1 MDVGEVEKSNQ
12 ELKAELAELRK
23 LVPRLERLTNEYKA
37 SERLQ
42 AALYGI
48 TELASSAEDMD
59 AFYSMLHR
67 IVSGLMYADN
77 FYIAFYDAANE
88 MLTFPYFV
96 DSEDTSRP
104 HLMPLE
110 RVKRGL
116 TAYVLRTGKGVLLS
130 EPDLD
135 QLVAAGV
142 VERVGKP
149 PTWWLGVPLMGG
161 NTVTGAIVVQSY
173 SQDHSFSEK
182 DKELLTF
189 VSQHIATALE
199 RKLALDELERRVARR
214 TEQLHREVQVRKR
227 AEALQA
233 ALYRIAEL
241 TSSATDMPEFY
252 EKLHTIVGELLMA
265 QNFYISLYNEDR
277 SQLTFPYTVDER
289 DASPP
294 ARMPE
299 LGLTEYVLRCAAPVR
314 LTRARIEELR
324 AEGVLEPLGTTPEHW
339 LGVPLIYQGDVRGV
353 LAVQSYRP
361 EQAFREGDQELL
373 TFVSHHIATGLERK
387 RALEALKAA
396 HAELEIRVEQRT
408 AELFEANRVLQH
420 QIEERK
426 RIEQQLIHDAL
437 HDALTDLPNRNLFMD
452 RLVQAM
458 KRMRRGND
466 FLFAV
471 LFLDLDRFKII
482 NDSLGHVAGDEL
494 LKEVSRR
501 LLSCMRQ
508 SDTVARLGGDEF
520 AILME
525 GITDPDEATA
535 IATRIREHLD
545 QPFNLGERQVFT
557 STSIGITIGHSR
569 YTNPED
575 LLRDADAAMYIAKE
589 SGRNRFAVFDE
600 SMHAQALEL
609 LEMQNDLRHAVERD
623 EFEVCYQ
630 PFMDVKSGHLV
641 GFEALARW
649 RHPEKGILV
658 PEQFIHLAEETELIM
673 ALDWLIISRSATQ
686 MATWLQN
693 FGSQPLMLSVNVS
706 SRHFAFTDF
715 AESLAR
721 VLAKAGLSPALL
733 KLEVREGALLDNL
746 ASVNQVLADLD
757 KMKVR
762 LMLDDFGTRYSS
774 LMHLHRYP
782 MEMLKIDRSFISNM
796 LEVGE
801 NRAIVRT
808 IRALAKTLEMPVV
821 AEGIETEAL
830 YDKIC
835 ELECEYVQGF
845 FISPPLDDV
854 AATDLLTRGGKLR

>member
-1 MDVGEVEKSNQ
+1 MDVGEIEQPNH

-23 LVPRLERLTNEYKA
+23 LVPRLERLTSEYKA

-59 AFYSMLHR
+59 AFYAMLHR
-67 IVSGLMYADN
+67 IVSGLMYAEN
-77 FYIAFYDAANE
+77 FYIAFYDAAHE

-116 TAYVLRTGKGVLLS
+116 TAYVLRTGRGILLS
-130 EPDLD
+130 EADLD
-135 QLVAAGV
+135 RLVEAGA
-142 VERVGKP
+142 VERVGKAP
-149 PTWWLGVPLMGG
+149 IWWLGVPLMGG

-173 SQDHSFSEK
+173 SPEHSFNEK

-199 RKLALDELERRVARR
+199 RKLALEELERRVARR

-227 AEALQA
+227 AETLQA

-241 TSSATDMPEFY
+241 TSSAMDMNEFY
-252 EKLHTIVGELLMA
+252 AKIHTIVGELLMA
-265 QNFYISLYNEDR
+265 QNFYISLFNEDR
-277 SQLTFPYTVDER
+277 SHLTFPYTVDER

-294 ARMPE
+294 ARTPE
-299 LGLTEYVLRCAAPVR
+299 LGLTEYVLHRAAPER
-314 LTRARIEELR
+314 LTRSQIEALR
-324 AEGVLEPLGTTPEHW
+324 AEGLLEPLGTTPEHW
-339 LGVPLIYQGDVRGV
+339 LGVPLIHLGEVCGV

-373 TFVSHHIATGLERK
+373 TFVSHHIATALERK
-387 RALEALKAA
+387 RALEALKVA

-408 AELFEANRVLQH
+408 AELYEANRVLQH

-437 HDALTDLPNRNLFMD
+437 HDALTDLPNRSLFMD

-458 KRMRRGND
+458 KRMRRSKE

-501 LLSCMRQ
+501 LLCCMRQ

-525 GITDPDEATA
+525 GIADADEASA
-535 IATRIREHLD
+535 IAVRIREHLD
-545 QPFNLGERQVFT
+545 QPFSLRDRQVFT
-557 STSIGITIGHSR
+557 STSIGITIGHLR
-569 YTNPED
+569 YANPDD
-575 LLRDADAAMYIAKE
+575 LLRDADAAMYTAKE
-589 SGRNRFAVFDE
+589 SGRNRYAVFDE
-600 SMHAQALEL
+600 SMHAQALAL

-623 EFEVCYQ
+623 EFEVYYQ
-630 PFMDVKSGHLV
+630 PFMDARTGQLA

-649 RHPEKGILV
+649 RHPIKGILL

-673 ALDWLIISRSATQ
+673 ALDWLIITRVAAQ
-686 MATWLQN
+686 MAQWLKLHLMR
-693 FGSQPLMLSVNVS
+693 PLMVSVNVS

-715 AESLAR
+715 ATSLTK
-721 VLAKAGLSPALL
+721 VLEKTGMPPEHL

-746 ASVNQVLADLD
+746 ASVNQVLGELD
-757 KMKVR
+757 RLGVR
-762 LMLDDFGTRYSS
+762 LMFDDFGTRYSS
-774 LMHLHRYP
+774 LLHLHRYP
-782 MEMLKIDRSFISNM
+782 MEMLKIDRTFITNM
-796 LEVGE
+796 LEVSE
-801 NRAIVRT
+801 NHAIVRT

-830 YDKIC
+830 YEKIR
-835 ELECEYVQGF
+835 ELECEYLQGF
-845 FISPPLDDV
+845 FISPPLDNV
-854 AATDLLTRGGKLR
+854 AAADLLTRGGKLR